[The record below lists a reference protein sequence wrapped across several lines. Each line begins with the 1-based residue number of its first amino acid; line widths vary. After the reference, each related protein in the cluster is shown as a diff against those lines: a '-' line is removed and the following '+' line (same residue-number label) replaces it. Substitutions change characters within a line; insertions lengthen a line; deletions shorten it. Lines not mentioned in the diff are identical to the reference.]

1 MLVNGPAG
9 SGGDMFPWLFR
20 HHKLGPL
27 VGTRTWGGLV
37 GLTGNEPGLIDG
49 SRVSVPAFAFYET
62 DGTWGI
68 EGHGVDPDVE
78 VLDDPSVMKG
88 GLHYGGIDPQLDK
101 AIELVMAELARN
113 PVKQPPR
120 PAHPNRAGFGIK
132 PEDK

>member
-1 MLVNGPAG
+1 
-9 SGGDMFPWLFR
+9 
-20 HHKLGPL
+20 
-27 VGTRTWGGLV
+27 V
-37 GLTGNEPGLIDG
+37 GLTGSEPGLIDG
-49 SRVSVPAFAFYET
+49 SRVSVPCFAFYET

-88 GLHYGGIDPQLDK
+88 GLHYGGSDPQLDK

-120 PAHPNRAGFGIK
+120 PEYPNRAGFGIK
-132 PEDK
+132 PEDT